1 MYFALFLNQHPTS
14 DIQHPLWLYHN
25 ETGKEAHHET
35 AFTRRLGV
43 TRSGRRGRRLAAMA
57 RAAAQRDL
65 AGERLAQR
73 MAQGGAQAA
82 VAARRHRRRLCD
94 AVRGGDTALHTWQP
108 WHGR

>member
-43 TRSGRRGRRLAAMA
+43 TLTRFGCRRRRLAAMA

-94 AVRGGDTALHTWQP
+94 AVR
-108 WHGR
+108 